1 MKILNSKLIRDISYV
16 YPNYVSVP
24 RYFPFSCSLTM
35 SGTLRQK
42 PREASRREERASHGY
57 ATYATTREQWAH
69 IRGVHPVS
77 FLSGGIQKMRGTSLA
92 WLCDASADASRGF
105 VTIQTVN
112 IY

>member
-35 SGTLRQK
+35 SGT
-42 PREASRREERASHGY
+42 Y
-57 ATYATTREQWAH
+57 AITREQWAH

-77 FLSGGIQKMRGTSLA
+77 FLSGGNQKMRGTRLA

-105 VTIQTVN
+105 ATIQLS
-112 IY
+112 IYIRKIFFKY